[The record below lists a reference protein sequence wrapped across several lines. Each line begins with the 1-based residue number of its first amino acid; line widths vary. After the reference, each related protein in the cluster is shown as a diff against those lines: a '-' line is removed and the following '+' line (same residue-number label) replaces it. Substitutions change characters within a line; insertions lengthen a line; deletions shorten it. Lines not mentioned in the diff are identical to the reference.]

1 MSASAAAAV
10 IDESRL
16 QQIERELAGAGAREV
31 AAIAFAAI
39 FRIGEIGA
47 PATAAFGRLA
57 GTAFHD
63 PDFPDFGAGLVAIA
77 DLLRREAPPAAA
89 PAIGLLS

>member
-1 MSASAAAAV
+1 MTRAAAV
-10 IDESRL
+10 VLDESRL
-16 QQIERELAGAGAREV
+16 QQIERELAGAGAREA

-39 FRIGEIGA
+39 FRIGEIGPA
-47 PATAAFGRLA
+47 ATAAFARLA
-57 GTAFHD
+57 GTVLND
-63 PDFPDFGAGLVAIA
+63 PDFPDFGAGFVAVA